1 MLETS
6 WDKLLEEVSKSVE
19 YGSAETPEALTN
31 VASNRRLSPEE
42 THELQRRYEEF
53 CVESC

>member
-1 MLETS
+1 MSEKA
-6 WDKLLEEVSKSVE
+6 WDKLFEEVSKSVE

-31 VASNRRLSPEE
+31 VARNRRLSLEE
-42 THELQRRYEEF
+42 TNELQRRYEEF